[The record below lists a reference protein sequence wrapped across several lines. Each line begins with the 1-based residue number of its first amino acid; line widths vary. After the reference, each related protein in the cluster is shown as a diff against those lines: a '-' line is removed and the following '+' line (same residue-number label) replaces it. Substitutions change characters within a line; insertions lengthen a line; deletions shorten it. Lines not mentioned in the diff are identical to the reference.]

1 MPSRLF
7 ATLVEALE
15 DSYGPISQRDLAKHL
30 GVSAA
35 AVSSWLTGKAE
46 PNRSSIRKLLDLHAD
61 HRASALFVPLV
72 EFAPIHPERAGAG
85 WRLTPDDV
93 ARFEPQLRRRK
104 GIYIFYDSAGEATYL
119 GKSASDLWKEARQRL
134 NAEANRPFYGP
145 EKGPSRKQGD
155 IARFLSAYEVT
166 VPAAIGN
173 VETFMLRAFAN
184 DLMNRNSGK
193 FKALMNSQPA
203 KSPRNGSA
211 S

>member
-7 ATLVEALE
+7 AALVEALE
-15 DSYGPISQRDLAKHL
+15 DSYGSISQQDLARHL
-30 GVSAA
+30 GVAPA
-35 AVSSWLTGKAE
+35 AVSTWRTGKAE
-46 PNRSSIRKLLDLHAD
+46 PNRTSIRKLLDLYAD

-72 EFAPIHPERAGAG
+72 ELAPIHPERAGAG
-85 WRLTPDDV
+85 WRLAPDEV
-93 ARFEPQLRRRK
+93 ARIEPRLRRRK
-104 GIYIFYDSAGEATYL
+104 GIYVFYGSAGEATYL

-134 NAEANRPFYGP
+134 NAETNRPFYGA

-166 VPAAIGN
+166 VPAAIAN

-193 FKALMNSQPA
+193 FKALMSGQLVKA
-203 KSPRNGSA
+203 PRNGSA